1 MFGFNKS
8 VAAVITVLAGLG
20 LANSN
25 SASAAQTVPLT
36 LTQQGRLLDSSNA
49 PVDGVQLTFTFT
61 LYTAATG
68 GVGIWTEDQ
77 IITPDQGY
85 FSARLGE
92 TTPFPATIFDG
103 SRASLYL
110 GIKIGSD
117 TEMAPRQQLTSVPFA
132 MLALSATSASGAL
145 EARIAALEAKIATA
159 AVTTAWQ
166 SYPCAMFDTTAT
178 APRPDIGTGA
188 CKYRRVGDSAELR
201 ASVHFPVTPP
211 TNGILALRLPP
222 ALTIDQTKVQ
232 TDVYG
237 NKQGAIGS
245 GWLYGNT
252 QNVVRTL
259 SAYTYAGNVIM
270 LTSGDGSWNIAN
282 NSPLPL
288 LNADITLAAT
298 VPITGWGVSP

>member
-68 GVGIWTEDQ
+68 GAGIWTEDQ

-103 SRASLYL
+103 SRAALYL

-166 SYPCAMFDTTAT
+166 SYPCAMFDTTTT
-178 APRPDIGTGA
+178 APQPNIGTGA

-222 ALTIDQTKVQ
+222 ALTVDQTKVQ

-259 SAYTYAGNVIM
+259 TAYTYAGNVIM

-298 VPITGWGVSP
+298 VPITGWSVSP